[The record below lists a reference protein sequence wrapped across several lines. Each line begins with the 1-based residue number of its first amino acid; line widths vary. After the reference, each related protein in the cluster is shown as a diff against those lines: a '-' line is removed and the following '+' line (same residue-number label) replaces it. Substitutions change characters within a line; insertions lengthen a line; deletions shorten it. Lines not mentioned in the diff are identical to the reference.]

1 MCVEF
6 NPPVLV
12 LFKVLCVF
20 TSALVQYIVYYFACA
35 LNTYARVSEHECVIV
50 DLPHLYSFAYRAS
63 VNVLYTG
70 FIMTVIVADH

>member
-35 LNTYARVSEHECVIV
+35 LNTYARVSEHEYC
-50 DLPHLYSFAYRAS
+50 DHGTSGFATL
-63 VNVLYTG
+63 V
-70 FIMTVIVADH
+70 FICI